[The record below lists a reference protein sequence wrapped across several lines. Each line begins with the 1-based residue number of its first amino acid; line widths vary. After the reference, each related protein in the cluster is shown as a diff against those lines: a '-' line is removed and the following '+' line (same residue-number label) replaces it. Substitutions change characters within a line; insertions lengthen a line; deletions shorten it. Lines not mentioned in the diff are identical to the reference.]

1 MTADQLK
8 DLGVEEVEKAEE
20 VSKIAV
26 AKTEELTKISKIKIE
41 IHHLQRDLA
50 KTYENLGR
58 LVAYHAKEE
67 NMVNFTGNK
76 EFYRSLQKIEQTQGK
91 ITDKEGE
98 IQKVKDEFNLQEND
112 VATAEQDMKLKLL
125 KKKPRLQKRNHTENP
140 LIQIR
145 QNLDQTIFLY
155 RAQSP

>member
-1 MTADQLK
+1 MTKLWDDLK
-8 DLGVEEVEKAEE
+8 KNMKDWGSVAVEKAEE

-50 KTYENLGR
+50 KTHENLGR

-76 EFYRSLQKIEQTQGK
+76 EFYRSLQKIEETQVK
-91 ITDKEGE
+91 ITDKEGQ

-112 VATAEQDMKLKLL
+112 VATAEQDIE
-125 KKKPRLQKRNHTENP
+125 TEVVEEETKASEEESHGKSSDP
-140 LIQIR
+140 
-145 QNLDQTIFLY
+145 DTPK
-155 RAQSP
+155 S

>member
-1 MTADQLK
+1 MTKLWDDLK
-8 DLGVEEVEKAEE
+8 KNMKDWGSVAVEKAEE

-112 VATAEQDMKLKLL
+112 VSAAEQDTK
-125 KKKPRLQKRNHTENP
+125 TEVVEEE
-140 LIQIR
+140 
-145 QNLDQTIFLY
+145 TIT
-155 RAQSP
+155 SEDESHGKSSDPDTPKS

>member
-1 MTADQLK
+1 MTKLWDDLK
-8 DLGVEEVEKAEE
+8 KNMKDWGSVAVEKAEE

-41 IHHLQRDLA
+41 IHHLQRDVA

-112 VATAEQDMKLKLL
+112 VAAAEQDIEAEVVNKETTASEEKSNR
-125 KKKPRLQKRNHTENP
+125 KSSDPDTQK
-140 LIQIR
+140 
-145 QNLDQTIFLY
+145 
-155 RAQSP
+155 S

>member
-1 MTADQLK
+1 MTKLWDDLK
-8 DLGVEEVEKAEE
+8 KNMKDWSSVAVEKAEE

-41 IHHLQRDLA
+41 VHQLQRDLA

-76 EFYRSLQKIEQTQGK
+76 EFYRSLQKIDDIQSK
-91 ITDKEGE
+91 IADKEAE
-98 IQKVKDEFNLQEND
+98 IQKVKDGFNVQEGEK
-112 VATAEQDMKLKLL
+112 VAVEQDIEAESSVGENAVSEEEALGESTDPS
-125 KKKPRLQKRNHTENP
+125 KP
-140 LIQIR
+140 
-145 QNLDQTIFLY
+145 
-155 RAQSP
+155 QS

>member
-1 MTADQLK
+1 MNNLWDDLK
-8 DLGVEEVEKAEE
+8 KNMKDWSSIAVEKAEE

-41 IHHLQRDLA
+41 IHQLQRDLA

-76 EFYRSLQKIEQTQGK
+76 EFYNSLQKIEDIQDK
-91 ITDKEGE
+91 ITEKEAE
-98 IQKVKDEFNLQEND
+98 IQKVKDEFGLQESD
-112 VATAEQDMKLKLL
+112 ITSAEQNVEAESIKEETVEEDVVTQGEV
-125 KKKPRLQKRNHTENP
+125 PDPDNP
-140 LIQIR
+140 P
-145 QNLDQTIFLY
+145 
-155 RAQSP
+155 S